1 MSFIKISL
9 GRIQGQN
16 QKDEKGSEAKQ
27 TDKNNSQVSAAVQY
41 FFIETSLY
49 SFSRVS
55 LNAARTGIN
64 IIKNIITATAVE

>member
-49 SFSRVS
+49 SFPGSALMRPEPVS
-55 LNAARTGIN
+55 I
-64 IIKNIITATAVE
+64 

>member
-16 QKDEKGSEAKQ
+16 QRMRKGVRQSRQIKIIARYLQ
-27 TDKNNSQVSAAVQY
+27 LFST